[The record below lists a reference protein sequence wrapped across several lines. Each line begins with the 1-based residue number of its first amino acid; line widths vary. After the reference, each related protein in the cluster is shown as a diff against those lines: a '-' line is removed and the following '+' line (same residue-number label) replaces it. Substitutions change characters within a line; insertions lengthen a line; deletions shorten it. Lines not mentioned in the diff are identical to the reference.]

1 MHTIQKEYKDR
12 NVQLEETKTKNMEV
26 QNKINLT
33 MKNFI
38 NL

>member
-1 MHTIQKEYKDR
+1 MHTIQQEYKDR
-12 NVQLEETKTKNMEV
+12 NVQLEDTKTKNMEV